1 MRVSRA
7 FANVFGTFTPMMFAP
22 VSRPVLLFAGADFGP
37 PLTPLGS
44 PLRERVLVLDTVF
57 LDRFIH
63 NPRFRGLHRG
73 MAPGSS
79 HNRALY
85 PNALADRHASTEE
98 RQRPTVLPDEI
109 DSSSEI
115 SSKNLALIFTKPRK
129 ASQITRA
136 VPHCSVGRALST
148 SSYLCND

>member
-1 MRVSRA
+1 
-7 FANVFGTFTPMMFAP
+7 MFAP
-22 VSRPVLLFAGADFGP
+22 VSRPVLLVAGADFGP

-44 PLRERVLVLDTVF
+44 LLRERVLVLDTIF

-109 DSSSEI
+109 PKI
-115 SSKNLALIFTKPRK
+115 SRSYSPSLEKLAK
-129 ASQITRA
+129 
-136 VPHCSVGRALST
+136 
-148 SSYLCND
+148 